1 MTSSASIDL
10 NNLNVEM
17 TEVEKMTSTR
27 VTAGD
32 EEEEE
37 EAAVNVPA
45 ADAPEEEEAA
55 ASHSQPAAAVQQ
67 TPDIVI
73 LTDASPDVRLPPRYM
88 PQQIAV

>member
-1 MTSSASIDL
+1 
-10 NNLNVEM
+10 M

-27 VTAGD
+27 VTAGK

-37 EAAVNVPA
+37 AVNVPA

-67 TPDIVI
+67 TPEIVI
-73 LTDASPDVRLPPRYM
+73 LADASPDVRLPPRYM